1 MMNIMLAVCGFIAM
15 DWTAIIEKKKKIAAW
30 RSCTC

>member
-15 DWTAIIEKKKKIAAW
+15 DRTAIIGAAQKIAAW